1 MKSLELK
8 IPPLLVVA
16 IVAGL
21 MWLTAHYTQAF
32 NQFYVGQRAAAIFL
46 LVLGVLLPL
55 LGVIGFRR
63 AQTTVD
69 PRAPN
74 KSTELVTTGIYQRTR
89 NPMYLGFFFLLMA
102 WGVFLGSVFSL
113 WGLALYVAYMHRFQ
127 ILPEERMLTETFGEA
142 YKNYCRRTGRWW

>member
-8 IPPLLVVA
+8 VPPVLVVA
-16 IVAGL
+16 VVAGL
-21 MWLTAHYTQAF
+21 MWLTAHYTEAF

-46 LVLGVLLPL
+46 LALGVLLPL

-69 PRAPN
+69 PRDPA

-113 WGLALYVAYMHRFQ
+113 WGLALYVDYMNRFQ
-127 ILPEERMLTETFGEA
+127 IIPEERILKETFGET
-142 YKNYCRRTGRWW
+142 YKDYCQKTGRWW

>member
-21 MWLTAHYTQAF
+21 MWLTAHYTQVF

-102 WGVFLGSVFSL
+102 WGRFSGKCL
-113 WGLALYVAYMHRFQ
+113 FFVGAGVVCRLYAP
-127 ILPEERMLTETFGEA
+127 LSNSAG
-142 YKNYCRRTGRWW
+142 RTYVN

>member
-8 IPPLLVVA
+8 VPPVLVVVV
-16 IVAGL
+16 VAGL
-21 MWLTAHYTQAF
+21 MWLTARYTEVF

-46 LVLGVLLPL
+46 LALGVLLPL
-55 LGVIGFRR
+55 LGVISFRR

-69 PRAPN
+69 PRDPT

-113 WGLALYVAYMHRFQ
+113 WGLALYVAYMNHFQ
-127 ILPEERMLTETFGEA
+127 IIPEERILTETFGEA
-142 YKNYCRRTGRWW
+142 YKDYCQKTGRWW

>member
-8 IPPLLVVA
+8 VPPVLVVA
-16 IVAGL
+16 VVAGL
-21 MWLTAHYTQAF
+21 MWLTAHYTEAF

-46 LVLGVLLPL
+46 LALGVLLPL

-69 PRAPN
+69 PRDPA

-89 NPMYLGFFFLLMA
+89 NPMYLGFFFLLMS

-113 WGLALYVAYMHRFQ
+113 WGLALYVAYMNRFQ
-127 ILPEERMLTETFGEA
+127 IIPEERILKETFGET
-142 YKNYCRRTGRWW
+142 YKDYCQKTGRWW

>member
-8 IPPLLVVA
+8 VPPVLVVA
-16 IVAGL
+16 VVAGL
-21 MWLTAHYTQAF
+21 MWLTAHYTEAF

-46 LVLGVLLPL
+46 LALGVLLPL

-69 PRAPN
+69 PRDPA

-89 NPMYLGFFFLLMA
+89 NPMYLGFFFLLMS

-113 WGLALYVAYMHRFQ
+113 WGLALYVAYMNRFQ
-127 ILPEERMLTETFGEA
+127 IIPEERILTETFGET
-142 YKNYCRRTGRWW
+142 YKDYCQKTGRWW